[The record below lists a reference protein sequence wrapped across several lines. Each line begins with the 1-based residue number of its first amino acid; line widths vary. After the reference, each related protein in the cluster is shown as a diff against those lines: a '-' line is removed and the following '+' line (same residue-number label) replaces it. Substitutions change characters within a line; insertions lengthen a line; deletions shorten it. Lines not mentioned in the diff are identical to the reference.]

1 MKTSFE
7 KSISAVITTI
17 LALITLGLSAQEKS
31 EPEAIPDSVTVKAKE
46 SKHSLYANAGIGYNM
61 LYMGTSLSQ
70 DKPYFSGGLIYGFG
84 EELFLSVSGYHLNA
98 YDAGVAFS
106 TYSIIYS
113 HTFNSWFD
121 ISLSASRYQVNKNL
135 TDTLF
140 TSFIYGDLTLG
151 FDWNLLYT
159 KISAGGLFSE
169 SSTAYFQFRN
179 SRFFKTPDFL
189 KGKAYLSFDPYVN
202 LLFGMLTETSDGT
215 VVSPPFHK
223 GKSGSGSSSTTSTKF
238 SLMEVDLGIPISF
251 NIGKFTLDAEPGYAF
266 PLYTDPSSG
275 NTSGFTFN
283 IGLYFRII

>member
-7 KSISAVITTI
+7 KSISALITII
-17 LALITLGLSAQEKS
+17 LAFITLELSAHENQE
-31 EPEAIPDSVTVKAKE
+31 PGAIPDSVTVKAKE
-46 SKHSLYANAGIGYNM
+46 SKHSLYANAGLGYNM

-70 DKPYFSGGLIYGFG
+70 DKPYFSGGVIYGFR

-106 TYSIIYS
+106 TYSLIYS

-140 TSFIYGDLTLG
+140 TSFYYGDITLG

-169 SSTAYFQFRN
+169 SSAAYFQLRN
-179 SRFFKTPDFL
+179 SRFFKTSDFIN
-189 KGKAYLSFDPYVN
+189 GKAYLSFDPYVN
-202 LLFGMLTETSDGT
+202 LLFGVLTETSDGT

-223 GKSGSGSSSTTSTKF
+223 GKSGGGSSSTTSTKF
-238 SLMEVDLGIPISF
+238 SLIEVDLGIPISF
-251 NIGKFTLDAEPGYAF
+251 NIGKFTIDAEPGYAY
-266 PLYTDPSSG
+266 PLYTDTSSG

-283 IGLYFRII
+283 IGLYFRIL